1 MQNVWV
7 INAFGTQVNKGNPA
21 GVCLVDEFPD
31 VSFMQMVARELGFS
45 NSAFVK
51 KLDEDKFQIR
61 WFTPDSEAPLCGH
74 ATIGSM
80 HVLVEEGLISPDAE
94 ITFESPAGN
103 LFVTKTDSWYNLNF
117 PAYIVETITPTK
129 EILAITNANPLFVG
143 VGQNCLFF
151 EIASAKELKNL
162 TVDLELLKTFEYRA
176 LIATSKGDS
185 KYDFMSR
192 YFAPRVGI
200 DEDPVC
206 ASAHCRMIPYWA
218 QKLQKREML
227 AYQASARGG
236 VIKCANLGNR
246 VLISGEAVTV
256 FKGNVKPEELK
267 KLRYVA

>member
-7 INAFGTQVNKGNPA
+7 VNAFGTQVNKGNPA
-21 GVCLVDEFPD
+21 GVCLVDEFPEQAE
-31 VSFMQMVARELGFS
+31 MQEVAYELGFS
-45 NSAFVK
+45 NTAFVK
-51 KLDEDKFQIR
+51 NIDSDKFQIR

-80 HVLVEEGLISPDAE
+80 HVLIEEKMISPDSE
-94 ITFESPAGN
+94 VTFESQSGN
-103 LFVTKTDSWYNLNF
+103 LFVTRTDTWYNLNF
-117 PAYIVETITPTK
+117 PAYITETITPTK
-129 EILAITNANPLFVG
+129 QMFKITDAQPIFVG

-151 EIASAKELKNL
+151 ELASEKELKNL
-162 TVDLELLKTFEYRA
+162 NVDLELLKTFEYRA
-176 LIATSKGDS
+176 LIATCKGEK

-192 YFAPRVGI
+192 YFAPKVGI

-206 ASAHCRMIPYWA
+206 ASAHCRLIPYWA

-227 AYQASARGG
+227 AYQASSRGG
-236 VIKCANLGNR
+236 IIKCQNLGNR

-256 FKGNVKPEELK
+256 FKGNVKTEELK